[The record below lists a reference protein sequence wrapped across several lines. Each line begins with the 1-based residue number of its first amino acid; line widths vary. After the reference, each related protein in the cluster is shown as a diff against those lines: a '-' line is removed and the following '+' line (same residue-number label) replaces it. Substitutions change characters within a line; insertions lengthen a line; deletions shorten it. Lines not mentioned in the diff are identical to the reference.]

1 MTEIE
6 NAEGSKN
13 KPIKKIIKPKLW
25 LYLNKFLKYS
35 SSKLN
40 VQYFYINT

>member
-13 KPIKKIIKPKLW
+13 KPIKKISKPKLC
-25 LYLNKFLKYS
+25 LHLNKFLIFS
-35 SSKLN
+35 SSKFN
-40 VQYFYINT
+40 IQYFYINT